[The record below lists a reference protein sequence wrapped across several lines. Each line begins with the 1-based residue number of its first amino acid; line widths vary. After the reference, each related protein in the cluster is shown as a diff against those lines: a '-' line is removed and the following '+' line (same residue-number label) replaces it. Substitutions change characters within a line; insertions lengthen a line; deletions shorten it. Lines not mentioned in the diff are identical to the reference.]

1 MINVNCSYE
10 AVRDLLYLEADL
22 LDRREWSR
30 WAELYTED
38 CVYWVPSWATEDEL
52 IEDPEISVNMIYLT
66 GKPAIEARLYR
77 LSSGQSYATTPLAR
91 TSHMVDTVRVVENKG
106 DTIKASAKWMV
117 LCNDPRWGK
126 QIRGGWYDY
135 TLRRDER
142 DIKIQQKKITLLE
155 SVIDGAIDIYQI

>member
-1 MINVNCSYE
+1 MINENCSYE

-22 LDRREWSR
+22 LDRREWAR

-91 TSHMVDTVRVVENKG
+91 TSHMVDTVRVGN
-106 DTIKASAKWMV
+106 
-117 LCNDPRWGK
+117 
-126 QIRGGWYDY
+126 
-135 TLRRDER
+135 
-142 DIKIQQKKITLLE
+142 
-155 SVIDGAIDIYQI
+155 

>member
-1 MINVNCSYE
+1 M
-10 AVRDLLYLEADL
+10 
-22 LDRREWSR
+22 
-30 WAELYTED
+30 
-38 CVYWVPSWATEDEL
+38 PSWATEDEL

-135 TLRRDER
+135 TLRRDEK